1 MLEVSLRASRR
12 EALEARRSRDSAET
26 TVRQQ
31 SGALAKLQGRVS
43 ALEAS
48 LVKEQEAGKVRTN
61 CCYVC
66 SRVLSRTPSSSAARG
81 FR

>member
-1 MLEVSLRASRR
+1 MLEVSLRSSRR

-31 SGALAKLQGRVS
+31 SEALAKLKERVS

-48 LVKEQEAGKVRTN
+48 LAKEKEAGKVRTTD
-61 CCYVC
+61 VTFC
-66 SRVLSRTPSSSAARG
+66 SPCIVENSVA
-81 FR
+81 